1 MRIIEELAAR
11 GHPNITAT
19 HPTTIEI
26 TKSVLLT
33 KKGDCVVAVEA
44 TKGLTDLSRD
54 FRRLCMN
61 DKSRIVVELNV
72 SGMVERVTGTGSH
85 LLTLTD
91 ERDLVIRKSTY
102 TSDRTLM
109 IKADKAA
116 SDLRRQFIQRV
127 KSTAAEISVRLTV
140 FV

>member
-1 MRIIEELAAR
+1 
-11 GHPNITAT
+11 
-19 HPTTIEI
+19 
-26 TKSVLLT
+26 
-33 KKGDCVVAVEA
+33 
-44 TKGLTDLSRD
+44 
-54 FRRLCMN
+54 MN

-116 SDLRRQFIQRV
+116 SDLRRLFIQRV
-127 KSTAAEISVRLTV
+127 KSTASEINVRLTV
-140 FV
+140 WV

>member
-1 MRIIEELAAR
+1 
-11 GHPNITAT
+11 
-19 HPTTIEI
+19 
-26 TKSVLLT
+26 
-33 KKGDCVVAVEA
+33 
-44 TKGLTDLSRD
+44 
-54 FRRLCMN
+54 MN

>member
-1 MRIIEELAAR
+1 
-11 GHPNITAT
+11 
-19 HPTTIEI
+19 
-26 TKSVLLT
+26 
-33 KKGDCVVAVEA
+33 
-44 TKGLTDLSRD
+44 
-54 FRRLCMN
+54 MN

-72 SGMVERVTGTGSH
+72 SGMVERITGIGSH

-116 SDLRRQFIQRV
+116 SDLRRLFIQRV
-127 KSTAAEISVRLTV
+127 KSTASEINVRLTV
-140 FV
+140 WV